1 MLFPKDSLLQTA
13 LTHEK
18 LRWKKETELEKSK
31 AVEAAVAIAE
41 VKWHEE
47 EERKISEAVEQAI
60 REARDAWKESKQ
72 REIGMNVDGQGQRTQ
87 TVKWT
92 NQNARQIHVA
102 AAKRGK
108 TEASKLWLVS
118 SESGLSS
125 VANHKSNNVKLKKR
139 K

>member
-1 MLFPKDSLLQTA
+1 MQTA

-60 REARDAWKESKQ
+60 RGARDAWKESKQ
-72 REIGMNVDGQGQRTQ
+72 REIGMKTKVSCDICANSR
-87 TVKWT
+87 
-92 NQNARQIHVA
+92 AHV
-102 AAKRGK
+102 
-108 TEASKLWLVS
+108 EKL
-118 SESGLSS
+118 GG
-125 VANHKSNNVKLKKR
+125 A
-139 K
+139 